1 MLINLMHR
9 TKNSTINFNTF
20 SHNSRSSAQFIA
32 IVMSINCLIFLLRSC
47 HMNMAASTPINI
59 QQSLGEQ
66 RQVFRSDN
74 HKKGR
79 AHVNVCFFFRL
90 G

>member
-1 MLINLMHR
+1 
-9 TKNSTINFNTF
+9 
-20 SHNSRSSAQFIA
+20 
-32 IVMSINCLIFLLRSC
+32 
-47 HMNMAASTPINI
+47 MNMAASTPINI

-79 AHVNVCFFFRL
+79 AHVNVCFFFSSRVKPNKQPKKL
-90 G
+90 LLLVIAFHFL